1 MLRAT
6 PVVQTL
12 YVLCGMNFVLRLL
25 TYSLAILITSYLIP
39 GVELSAPAWA
49 IGIAAVL
56 MLLNTLLKPFL
67 IILTLPL
74 TVLSFGL
81 FLFVINAIVILLA
94 GAIVPGFAVKS
105 FWAAMAF
112 SVVLTLI
119 MAILEALAEYSETR

>member
-1 MLRAT
+1 
-6 PVVQTL
+6 
-12 YVLCGMNFVLRLL
+12 MNFVLRLL